1 MTINFQ
7 IVMLFLSD
15 FYLNKSSEL
24 VEIISPKFMYRS
36 PLFGDVEF
44 EEYVHW
50 MGRLSSQR
58 SLAKITIP
66 ASIDDEVFTHEFLLK
81 VLDFSNEFSEEM
93 IGKTEI
99 TIRNGL
105 VENVVSVYED
115 QKLNPEKFARI
126 KAKLLENI

>member
-1 MTINFQ
+1 MTTNFQ

-24 VEIISPKFMYRS
+24 VEIISPKFICHS
-36 PLFGDVEF
+36 PFFGEVEF
-44 EEYVHW
+44 DEYVHW

-66 ASIDDEVFTHEFLLK
+66 ASTDDEVFTHEFLLK
-81 VLDFSNEFSEEM
+81 VLDFSDEFSEEM
-93 IGKTEI
+93 VGQTEI